1 MATAIQDSPGETWL
15 PAGQHLI
22 YSLSTNTTITDAF
35 RFIVQVE
42 ENGTEIAKL
51 YLTPNTNNV
60 AHFDLSQVVTGRVE
74 VDSLK
79 YNTNDVIHA
88 FNNKMYSRANDGIRR
103 YTVRVGEWDGS
114 TESLDEDSQSVYL
127 IDGYEQ
133 LSAGL
138 HPGFSNYY
146 GTGNKKKVWLSD
158 REPVDSVINVKAA
171 IEDNGV
177 VAFLN
182 TDDTGSLIE
191 RLVINIYDTSG
202 TLDNTL
208 TYDINSTNG
217 GLVPSTAWGN
227 TNNNGSLLY
236 AYLYPAS
243 FTALTAALN
252 AVTGGWGHYDVI
264 PSTGLNVQ
272 TGNILR
278 VTNSCRY
285 SKNEAVQLAWANT
298 RGGWDYLRF
307 NGKKQKTVTRE
318 EKTYRKIVG
327 DYDRSTFTFA
337 TTAREIKPYQLEA
350 KERYQLNGI
359 LTIEELTLMQYCM
372 RSKNV
377 MARIDGLWVPVT
389 IQTNSMQ
396 IEEETVS
403 KVFVTSFNVELAQI
417 IRC

>member
-1 MATAIQDSPGETWL
+1 MASSIAASPGETWL

-22 YSLSTNTTITDAF
+22 YTLSTTSTITDDF

-51 YLTPNTNNV
+51 YLTPNTNDTGI
-60 AHFDLSQVVTGRVE
+60 FDLSQVVTGRVE
-74 VDSLK
+74 VDHLK
-79 YNTNDVIHA
+79 YQLTTDIHA
-88 FNNKMYSRANDGIRR
+88 FNNKMFTRANNGVKR
-103 YTVRVGEWDGS
+103 YEVKVGEWDGS
-114 TESLDEDSQSVYL
+114 TESLDEDNETLYL
-127 IDGYEQ
+127 VDGYEQ
-133 LSAGL
+133 ISDGL
-138 HPGFSNYY
+138 HPGFSDFY
-146 GTGNKKKVWLSD
+146 GTGSKKKVWLTD
-158 REPVDSVINVKAA
+158 REVVNNVINVKAD
-171 IEDNGV
+171 IDDNGV
-177 VAFLN
+177 AAFLN

-191 RLVINIYDTSG
+191 RLQIKIYDTSG
-202 TLDNTL
+202 TLDDTL
-208 TYDINSTNG
+208 TYDLNTTNG
-217 GLVPSTAWGN
+217 AQLPSAAATSN
-227 TNNNGSLLY
+227 TNGTLVY
-236 AYLYPAS
+236 AYVYPAS
-243 FTALTAALN
+243 LSALTTALN

-272 TGNILR
+272 TGIILR

-327 DYDRSTFTFA
+327 DYDAADFRFA
-337 TTAREIKPYQLEA
+337 PSERQIKPYQLEA

-359 LTIEELTLMQYCM
+359 LTIEELTLLQYCM

-377 MARIDGLWVPVT
+377 MARIDDTWVPVT
-389 IQTNSMQ
+389 ISTNSMQ
-396 IEEETVS
+396 VEEETVS
-403 KVFVTSFNVELAQI
+403 KVFVTSFEVELAQL